1 MLQQELLILLRL
13 SVAGVDERAPV
24 RRGEV
29 NVQHLDGGELFKH
42 GARRQSRRQR
52 AQALLQSYLEA
63 VGEEGHEDVRL
74 DAPIGLVI
82 DGPDGEIALQFLE
95 RLFHLSELD
104 VEGPQLRR
112 RLSCEIGAQQIP
124 AFVPPARAQALAVQ
138 REGEGFRSDGLAGLG
153 QRDGNKALGA
163 PGFFLRSPDFQEQ
176 LVARRRLSNPT
187 SPI

>member
-13 SVAGVDERAPV
+13 GVACEDERAPV
-24 RRGEV
+24 RGGEV

-63 VGEEGHEDVRL
+63 VGEEGHEDVGL
-74 DAPIGLVI
+74 DTLLALVI

-95 RLFHLSELD
+95 RLFHFGELNI
-104 VEGPQLRR
+104 ESPQFRR

-124 AFVPPARAQALAVQ
+124 AFVTPAGAQALAVQ
-138 REGEGFRSDGLAGLG
+138 REGEGFRGDGLSGPWA
-153 QRDGNKALGA
+153 A
-163 PGFFLRSPDFQEQ
+163 
-176 LVARRRLSNPT
+176 
-187 SPI
+187 